1 MEILFKDTVAT
12 GFGAWAP
19 SEDLVEE
26 EGGVEA
32 NDGLNIET
40 PMTEEREE
48 YEGLE
53 ELETDLNPSSQMSK
67 RKRVGTNNKRDSIG
81 HRMCDQFDSI
91 IESFTTE
98 DSTANANVSHIPTLG
113 DCLDMFNVLP
123 GLEYCSET
131 HIIAIRLMK
140 QKSNRETFVLLND
153 PVLQLSWIKS
163 HTLAD
168 VFGH

>member
-40 PMTEEREE
+40 PMIEEREE

-53 ELETDLNPSSQMSK
+53 ELETDLPSSQMSK
-67 RKRVGTNNKRDSIG
+67 RKRVGRNNKRDSIG
-81 HRMCDQFDSI
+81 HRMCDQFDRI
-91 IESFTTE
+91 IEF
-98 DSTANANVSHIPTLG
+98 H
-113 DCLDMFNVLP
+113 
-123 GLEYCSET
+123 
-131 HIIAIRLMK
+131 H
-140 QKSNRETFVLLND
+140 
-153 PVLQLSWIKS
+153 
-163 HTLAD
+163 
-168 VFGH
+168 